1 MYTCFIITKLHFL
14 HINIICT
21 FVSYF
26 QVELIKCPYSTSQ
39 CQPSTAAFTLIQIM
53 LCFVLGSS
61 LCTFYI
67 YVNKQIKHV
76 GRDCERQPTFT
87 GPKKTFC
94 SLSIGIFL
102 KFGTDSVFS
111 IFKVYLPIT
120 CTDKWRF
127 QRVMSTLRFVDVL
140 FDTTRES
147 CTTR

>member
-1 MYTCFIITKLHFL
+1 MSAQYSCFLPDTTNVMFCFRIIIVYILYLCKQT
-14 HINIICT
+14 NIACGP
-21 FVSYF
+21 
-26 QVELIKCPYSTSQ
+26 EC
-39 CQPSTAAFTLIQIM
+39 
-53 LCFVLGSS
+53 
-61 LCTFYI
+61 
-67 YVNKQIKHV
+67 
-76 GRDCERQPTFT
+76 RDCERQPTFT

-94 SLSIGIFL
+94 SLSIVIFF

-147 CTTR
+147 CTTRWKNTTRTNHFWQEL